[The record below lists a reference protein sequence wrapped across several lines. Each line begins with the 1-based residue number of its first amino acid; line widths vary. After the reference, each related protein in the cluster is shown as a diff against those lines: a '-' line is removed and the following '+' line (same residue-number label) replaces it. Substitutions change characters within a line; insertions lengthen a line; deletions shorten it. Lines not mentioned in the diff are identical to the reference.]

1 MTQQMLDQEL
11 QVHQERLLQLLDQ
24 GDNEIFMD
32 PEAPIL
38 NADLGGKLLISKAHV
53 TVRPGKP

>member
-38 NADLGGKLLISKAHV
+38 NADLGGKLLTSKA
-53 TVRPGKP
+53 PCQ